1 MELYS
6 NLNEHIKE
14 SQEKLLETIDTH
26 KKEKE
31 ELQQDF
37 KQQQKEELLALEADL
52 VTECNDKQK
61 NMHKLLNDKYEQVVV
76 EMNKQKDDQCVLYMN
91 A

>member
-52 VTECNDKQK
+52 VTECNDK
-61 NMHKLLNDKYEQVVV
+61 
-76 EMNKQKDDQCVLYMN
+76 
-91 A
+91 